1 MKFYVHTTGC
11 KANQWDSYMISK
23 RLKEKGLIPAP
34 LIDTDIIIINACTVT
49 ENAERDIR
57 RFINHARNINGDAK
71 IILTGCHAQVYPE
84 RNFDADLIVGNYEK
98 FNLEKWVHQ
107 KGSYVENARIIPIE
121 KSSIDGLLPAG
132 KTRFFFKIQ
141 DGCNQFCTYCIVPYA
156 RGIPRSRPIEEII
169 EALKALKM
177 KGIQEVVLT
186 GIELSLYR
194 DPSTGKGLSDL
205 LYELENSETPQR
217 IRISSI
223 NPLYI
228 DDRFIDI
235 VSRSCKITKHL
246 HIPLQSGSDRILEKM
261 GRRYTRNMVV
271 DIIDRLHNAIKDV
284 AIGMDIIA
292 GFPSEDD
299 SAFMETYR
307 LIEIMDIYYLHV
319 FPYSLRE
326 GTTAASM
333 TPAVPDFVKRKRV
346 QALRQLDAIKR
357 KAFYMRFLE
366 RRLKILPEGK
376 KYSNLFMKGYTDNY
390 IPVYI
395 PFKKNLV
402 NHFTD
407 VIIKE
412 LQGNILLGRVL

>member
-1 MKFYVHTTGC
+1 
-11 KANQWDSYMISK
+11 
-23 RLKEKGLIPAP
+23 
-34 LIDTDIIIINACTVT
+34 
-49 ENAERDIR
+49 
-57 RFINHARNINGDAK
+57 
-71 IILTGCHAQVYPE
+71 
-84 RNFDADLIVGNYEK
+84 
-98 FNLEKWVHQ
+98 
-107 KGSYVENARIIPIE
+107 
-121 KSSIDGLLPAG
+121 
-132 KTRFFFKIQ
+132 
-141 DGCNQFCTYCIVPYA
+141 
-156 RGIPRSRPIEEII
+156 
-169 EALKALKM
+169 
-177 KGIQEVVLT
+177 
-186 GIELSLYR
+186 
-194 DPSTGKGLSDL
+194 
-205 LYELENSETPQR
+205 
-217 IRISSI
+217 
-223 NPLYI
+223 
-228 DDRFIDI
+228 
-235 VSRSCKITKHL
+235 
-246 HIPLQSGSDRILEKM
+246 
-261 GRRYTRNMVV
+261 
-271 DIIDRLHNAIKDV
+271 
-284 AIGMDIIA
+284 
-292 GFPSEDD
+292 DD